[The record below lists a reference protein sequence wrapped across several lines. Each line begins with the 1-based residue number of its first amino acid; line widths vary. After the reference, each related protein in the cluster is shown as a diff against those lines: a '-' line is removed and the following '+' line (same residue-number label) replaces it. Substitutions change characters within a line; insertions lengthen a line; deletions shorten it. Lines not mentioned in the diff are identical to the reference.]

1 MDLVSLR
8 GHLHLSR
15 IVAFEFDPPFVGPP
29 IGERKMKL
37 RSCVLA
43 AFLLAAPLP
52 AMAAQMTIA
61 MHQSDVVR
69 LEENAATVI
78 VGNPLIADVSV
89 LDGNLLV
96 VQGRI
101 FGTTSV
107 IALDQDGNE
116 LLNVAV
122 TVRPATQY
130 ALSLH
135 LGPNTE
141 TYACAPICARIF
153 QPGDEMNATEVLTT
167 QTRAMQDVTQ
177 RAMSMG
183 EE

>member
-1 MDLVSLR
+1 
-8 GHLHLSR
+8 
-15 IVAFEFDPPFVGPP
+15 
-29 IGERKMKL
+29 MKI

-43 AFLLAAPLP
+43 AFLLTAPLP
-52 AMAAQMTIA
+52 AFASQMTVA

-69 LEENAATVI
+69 LEGDAATII
-78 VGNPLIADVSV
+78 VGNPLVADVSV

-107 IALDQDGNE
+107 IALDASGNE
-116 LLNVAV
+116 LLNVSV

-130 ALSLH
+130 AMSLH
-135 LGPNTE
+135 RGPNTE
-141 TYACAPICARIF
+141 TFACAPICVRVF
-153 QPGDEMNATEVLTT
+153 QPGDAPDVTDPLIV
-167 QTRAMQDVTQ
+167 QTRAMQDVTA
-177 RAMSMG
+177 RAVSQG

>member
-1 MDLVSLR
+1 
-8 GHLHLSR
+8 
-15 IVAFEFDPPFVGPP
+15 
-29 IGERKMKL
+29 MKL
-37 RSCVLA
+37 KSCVLA
-43 AFLLAAPLP
+43 VFLLAAPLP
-52 AMAAQMTIA
+52 AMAAQMTVA

-69 LEENAATVI
+69 LESAAATVI

-107 IALDQDGNE
+107 IALDSEGNE

-135 LGPNTE
+135 RGPNTE
-141 TYACAPICARIF
+141 TFACAPVCARVF
-153 QPGDEMNATEVLTT
+153 QPGDDGPATEELTT
-167 QTRAMQDVTQ
+167 QTRSMQDVTQ

>member
-1 MDLVSLR
+1 
-8 GHLHLSR
+8 
-15 IVAFEFDPPFVGPP
+15 
-29 IGERKMKL
+29 MKL
-37 RSCVLA
+37 KSCVLA
-43 AFLLAAPLP
+43 VFLLGAPLP
-52 AMAAQMTIA
+52 AMAAQMTVA

-69 LEENAATVI
+69 LEGVAATVI

-107 IALDQDGNE
+107 IALDSNGNE

-130 ALSLH
+130 AMSLH
-135 LGPNTE
+135 RGPDTE
-141 TYACAPICARIF
+141 TYACAPVCARVLH
-153 QPGDEMNATEVLTT
+153 PGDEAESTDFLIT
-167 QTRAMQDVTQ
+167 QTRALQDVTQ
-177 RAMSMG
+177 RAVSTG
-183 EE
+183 AE